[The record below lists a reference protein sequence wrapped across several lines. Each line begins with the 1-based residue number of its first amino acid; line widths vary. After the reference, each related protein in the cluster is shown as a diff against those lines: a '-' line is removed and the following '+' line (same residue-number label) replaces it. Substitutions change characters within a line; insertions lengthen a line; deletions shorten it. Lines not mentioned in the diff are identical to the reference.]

1 MLNYSTSEENY
12 IKAIFHLQGEDVT
25 VTTNELA
32 HELNSKPASI
42 TDMMKKLKAKKL
54 LHYQPYRGFRLSND
68 GKKVA
73 LGIIRRHRLWEY
85 FLAEKLKFNWDEVH
99 AVAEEMEHVRHK
111 KLIDK
116 LDEFLGYPR
125 FDPHGDPIPDT
136 NGKIETSKQVCITE
150 LSLNK
155 PAVVC
160 NVGDQSSEILELLKH
175 KNISIGTKLEVK
187 KKFDFD
193 NSMEIR
199 IRQQLPFT
207 ISEQLAK
214 NIFVTSPPPSQSL
227 RRASL
232 TPLHAGEE
240 KRNK

>member
-12 IKAIFHLQGEDVT
+12 IKAIFHLQDKEGT

-32 HELNSKPASI
+32 HELNSRPASI
-42 TDMMKKLKAKKL
+42 TDMMKKLKTKKL
-54 LHYQPYRGFRLSND
+54 LHYQPYRGFRLSME

-73 LGIIRRHRLWEY
+73 LDIIRRHRLWEF

-99 AVAEEMEHVRHK
+99 EVAEDMEHVSSK

-116 LDEFLGYPR
+116 LDEYLGYPR
-125 FDPHGDPIPDT
+125 FDPHGDPIPDIH
-136 NGKIETSKQVCITE
+136 GKIEASEQVCLTN
-150 LSLNK
+150 LPLNK
-155 PAVVC
+155 SATVC
-160 NVGDQSSEILELLKH
+160 KVSDQSSEILELLMH
-175 KNISIGTKLEVK
+175 KNISIGTRLEIK

-199 IRQQLPFT
+199 IRHAGKNQKNSQADPPAFT

-214 NIFVTSPPPSQSL
+214 NIFVQVNNNPSS
-227 RRASL
+227 
-232 TPLHAGEE
+232 
-240 KRNK
+240 K

>member
-12 IKAIFHLQGEDVT
+12 IKAIFHLQGDDVT

-99 AVAEEMEHVRHK
+99 AVAEEMEHVSSK

-116 LDEFLGYPR
+116 LDEFLDFPR
-125 FDPHGDPIPDT
+125 VDPHGDPIPDS
-136 NGKIETSKQVCITE
+136 NGKIETSKQVCITG
-150 LSLNK
+150 LPFNK
-155 PAVVC
+155 TAVVC
-160 NVGDQSSEILELLKH
+160 HVSDQSTEILELLKH
-175 KNISIGTKLEVK
+175 KNIGLGTKLEVK

-193 NSMEIR
+193 NSMEIK
-199 IRQQLPFT
+199 IKQHFLT
-207 ISEQLAK
+207 ISEQLSQ
-214 NIFVTSPPPSQSL
+214 NIFVKYGS
-227 RRASL
+227 
-232 TPLHAGEE
+232 
-240 KRNK
+240 